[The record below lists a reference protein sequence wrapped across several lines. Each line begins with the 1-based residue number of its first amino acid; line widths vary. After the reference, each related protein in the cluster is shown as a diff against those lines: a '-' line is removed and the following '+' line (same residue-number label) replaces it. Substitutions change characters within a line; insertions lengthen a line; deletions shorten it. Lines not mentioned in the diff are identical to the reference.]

1 MRDFIDVFLTLIII
15 PILVNIVSSL
25 LTDKIKNHSTKFG
38 DRESGK
44 NKE

>member
-25 LTDKIKNHSTKFG
+25 LTDKIKNHSSKSG
-38 DRESGK
+38 NRESGK